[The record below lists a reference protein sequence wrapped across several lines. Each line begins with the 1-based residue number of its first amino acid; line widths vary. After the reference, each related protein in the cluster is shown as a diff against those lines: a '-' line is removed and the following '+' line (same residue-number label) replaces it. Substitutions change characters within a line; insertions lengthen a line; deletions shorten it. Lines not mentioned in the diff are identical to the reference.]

1 MIQKLFRQMSTTQ
14 IISALTATLCLLI
27 DSIVI
32 GRLVGVDA
40 MSAYGVA
47 SPLLIIFASL
57 GTMMVNGV
65 QVQLGKAMGRG
76 DTNGA
81 NACYSTSIL
90 QSLGLGAVWI
100 LLVYAAGNP
109 LCTLLGAG
117 TPSADNVVFQLTGDY
132 LRGFMLGA
140 PFFFLSQIMSA
151 YLQAAGKRK
160 LLLISVIAM
169 TVTDVVFD
177 LLGVFVFHSG
187 MFGIGLASG
196 MSYLAAFA
204 VGLGYF
210 LKKNCLFRFRF
221 HSFQP
226 QSAVGI
232 LRAGSP
238 VLLNQVFF
246 TVRTLVF
253 NLLLLDLGG
262 NLAVAAFAVFT
273 TLCNLMYSI
282 GVGTGSVALMLSS
295 IFYNEEDRTSLHS
308 LVRAMVPHTTMLIA
322 AAVLVGELA
331 APWLIRLF
339 LGADPEMLAI
349 AVPGLRLVL
358 IWLIPNV
365 LCGLFKNYFQGI
377 RRTRITNL
385 VAFLQAIGLMLPSVW
400 LFSRLFG
407 LTGFW
412 IGSVVGQFLTL
423 LVIAILVWVKCGRM
437 SFSAEA
443 FSYLSPDFG
452 AQPENCRDLT
462 ILDVETAVLASQTL
476 CDFCREKG
484 VDAKTA
490 MLIGL
495 CVEEMTVNIIEHGFT
510 KDKLSHNVD
519 VRLVIGE
526 DKRII
531 RIRDNCVNFDPTNYL
546 ELHQSSDPAAHIGL
560 RMVMAM
566 VKEAIYVN
574 TLGLNNLTLIL

>member
-1 MIQKLFRQMSTTQ
+1 MIQKLFRQMSTAQ
-14 IISALTATLCLLI
+14 IISAMTTTLCLLI

-40 MSAYGVA
+40 MSAYGIA
-47 SPLLIIFASL
+47 SPLLIIFAAL

-65 QVQLGKAMGRG
+65 QVQLGKAIGRG

-177 LLGVFVFHSG
+177 LLSVFVFHSG

-226 QSAVGI
+226 QSAVGV
-232 LRAGSP
+232 LRAGGP

-377 RRTRITNL
+377 RRTWITNL

>member
-1 MIQKLFRQMSTTQ
+1 MIKKLFRQMSTTQ
-14 IISALTATLCLLI
+14 IISAMTTTLCLLI

-40 MSAYGVA
+40 MSAYGIA
-47 SPLLIIFASL
+47 SPLLIIFAAL

-76 DTNGA
+76 DTGSA

-90 QSLGLGAVWI
+90 LSLGLGAVWI

>member
-47 SPLLIIFASL
+47 SPLLIIFAAL

-462 ILDVETAVLASQTL
+462 ILDMETAVLASQTL

>member
-47 SPLLIIFASL
+47 SPLLIFFAAL

>member
-14 IISALTATLCLLI
+14 IISAVTTTLCLLI

-40 MSAYGVA
+40 MSAYGIA
-47 SPLLIIFASL
+47 SPLLIIFAAL

-177 LLGVFVFHSG
+177 LLSVFVFHSG

-308 LVRAMVPHTTMLIA
+308 LVRAMVPHTTVLIA

-377 RRTRITNL
+377 RRTWITNL

>member
-1 MIQKLFRQMSTTQ
+1 MSTTQ

-47 SPLLIIFASL
+47 SPLLIIFAAL

-253 NLLLLDLGG
+253 NLLLLDFGG

>member
-47 SPLLIIFASL
+47 SPLLIIFAAL

-308 LVRAMVPHTTMLIA
+308 LVRAMVPQTTMLIA

>member
-47 SPLLIIFASL
+47 SPLLIIFAAL

-140 PFFFLSQIMSA
+140 PFLFLSQIMSA

-566 VKEAIYVN
+566 VKEANYVN

>member
-1 MIQKLFRQMSTTQ
+1 MIQKLFRQMSTAQ
-14 IISALTATLCLLI
+14 IISAMTTTLCLLI

-40 MSAYGVA
+40 MSAYGIA
-47 SPLLIIFASL
+47 SPLLIIFAAL

-65 QVQLGKAMGRG
+65 QVQLGKAIGRG

-132 LRGFMLGA
+132 LRGFVLGA

-177 LLGVFVFHSG
+177 LLSVFVFHSG

-377 RRTRITNL
+377 RRTWITNL

>member
-1 MIQKLFRQMSTTQ
+1 MIQKLFRQMSTAQ
-14 IISALTATLCLLI
+14 IISAMTTTLCLLI

-40 MSAYGVA
+40 MSAYGIA
-47 SPLLIIFASL
+47 SPLLIIFAAL

-65 QVQLGKAMGRG
+65 QVQLGKAIGRG

-177 LLGVFVFHSG
+177 LLSVFVFHSG

-322 AAVLVGELA
+322 AAVLVGEIA

-377 RRTRITNL
+377 RRTWITNL

>member
-47 SPLLIIFASL
+47 SPLLIIFAAL

-253 NLLLLDLGG
+253 NLLLLDFGG

>member
-47 SPLLIIFASL
+47 SPLLIIFAAL

-132 LRGFMLGA
+132 LHGFMLGA

-253 NLLLLDLGG
+253 NLLLLDFGG

-339 LGADPEMLAI
+339 LGAAPEMLAI

>member
-47 SPLLIIFASL
+47 SPLLIIFAAL

-308 LVRAMVPHTTMLIA
+308 LVRAMVPHTTKLIA

>member
-47 SPLLIIFASL
+47 SPLLIIFAAL

>member
-1 MIQKLFRQMSTTQ
+1 M
-14 IISALTATLCLLI
+14 
-27 DSIVI
+27 
-32 GRLVGVDA
+32 
-40 MSAYGVA
+40 
-47 SPLLIIFASL
+47 
-57 GTMMVNGV
+57 
-65 QVQLGKAMGRG
+65 
-76 DTNGA
+76 
-81 NACYSTSIL
+81 
-90 QSLGLGAVWI
+90 
-100 LLVYAAGNP
+100 
-109 LCTLLGAG
+109 
-117 TPSADNVVFQLTGDY
+117 
-132 LRGFMLGA
+132 
-140 PFFFLSQIMSA
+140 
-151 YLQAAGKRK
+151 
-160 LLLISVIAM
+160 
-169 TVTDVVFD
+169 
-177 LLGVFVFHSG
+177 
-187 MFGIGLASG
+187 
-196 MSYLAAFA
+196 
-204 VGLGYF
+204 
-210 LKKNCLFRFRF
+210 
-221 HSFQP
+221 
-226 QSAVGI
+226 
-232 LRAGSP
+232 
-238 VLLNQVFF
+238 LLNQAFF

-273 TLCNLMYSI
+273 TLCNLMFSI

-308 LVRAMVPHTTMLIA
+308 LVQAMVPHTTMLITV
-322 AAVLVGELA
+322 AVLVGELA
-331 APWLIRLF
+331 APWLVRLF
-339 LGADPEMLAI
+339 LDTDPEMLAI

-377 RRTRITNL
+377 RRTWITNL

-400 LFSRLFG
+400 IFSRLLG

-423 LVIAILVWVKCGRM
+423 LVIAILVWVKYGRI

-443 FSYLSPDFG
+443 FSYLDPDFG

-462 ILDVETAVLASQTL
+462 ILDVETAVSASQTL

-519 VRLVIGE
+519 VRLVLVE

-566 VKEAIYVN
+566 VKEANYVN

>member
-47 SPLLIIFASL
+47 SPLLIIFAAL

-132 LRGFMLGA
+132 LHGFMLGA

-443 FSYLSPDFG
+443 FSYLSPNFG

>member
-47 SPLLIIFASL
+47 SPLLIIFAAL

-566 VKEAIYVN
+566 VREAIYVN

>member
-47 SPLLIIFASL
+47 SPLLIIFAAL

-132 LRGFMLGA
+132 LHGFMLGA

-253 NLLLLDLGG
+253 NLLLLDFGG

>member
-47 SPLLIIFASL
+47 SPLLIIFAAL

-132 LRGFMLGA
+132 LHGFMLGA

-566 VKEAIYVN
+566 VKPFMSIRWD
-574 TLGLNNLTLIL
+574 

>member
-1 MIQKLFRQMSTTQ
+1 MIQKLFRQMSTAQ
-14 IISALTATLCLLI
+14 IISAMTTTLCLLI

-40 MSAYGVA
+40 MSAYGIA
-47 SPLLIIFASL
+47 SPLLIIFAAL

-65 QVQLGKAMGRG
+65 QVQLGKAIGRG

-132 LRGFMLGA
+132 LRGFVLGA

-177 LLGVFVFHSG
+177 LLSVFVFHSG

-308 LVRAMVPHTTMLIA
+308 LVRAMVPHTTVLIA

-377 RRTRITNL
+377 RRTWITNL

>member
-14 IISALTATLCLLI
+14 IISAVTTTLCLLI

-40 MSAYGVA
+40 MSAYGIA
-47 SPLLIIFASL
+47 SPLLIIFAAL

-65 QVQLGKAMGRG
+65 QVQLGKAIGRG

-177 LLGVFVFHSG
+177 LLSVFVFHSG

-226 QSAVGI
+226 RSAVGI

-377 RRTRITNL
+377 RRTWITNL

>member
-1 MIQKLFRQMSTTQ
+1 MIQKLFRQMSTAQ
-14 IISALTATLCLLI
+14 IISAMTTTLCLLI

-40 MSAYGVA
+40 MSAYGIA
-47 SPLLIIFASL
+47 SPLLIVFAAL

-65 QVQLGKAMGRG
+65 QVQLGKAIGRG

-132 LRGFMLGA
+132 LRGFVLGA

-177 LLGVFVFHSG
+177 LLSVFVFHSG

-339 LGADPEMLAI
+339 LGADPEILAI

-377 RRTRITNL
+377 RRTWITNL

>member
-47 SPLLIIFASL
+47 SPLLIFFAAL

-132 LRGFMLGA
+132 LHGFMLGA

>member
-14 IISALTATLCLLI
+14 IISAVTTTLCLLI

-40 MSAYGVA
+40 MSAYGIA
-47 SPLLIIFASL
+47 SPLLIIFAAL

-177 LLGVFVFHSG
+177 LLSVFVFHSG

-308 LVRAMVPHTTMLIA
+308 LVRAMVPHTTVLIA

-377 RRTRITNL
+377 RRTWITNL

-462 ILDVETAVLASQTL
+462 ILDVETAGVASQTL

-484 VDAKTA
+484 GDAKTA